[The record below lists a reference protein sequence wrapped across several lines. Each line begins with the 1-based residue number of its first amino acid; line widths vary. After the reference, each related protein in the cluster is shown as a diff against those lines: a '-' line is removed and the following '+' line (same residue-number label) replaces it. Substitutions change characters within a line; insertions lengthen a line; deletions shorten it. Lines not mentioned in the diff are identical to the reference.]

1 MAEGISSKNR
11 TNNSDAT
18 LDASNFAR
26 EVSLIN
32 PNETLVKKE
41 ERSVVVRNKD
51 GKLVRRTSTSAGLN
65 SVYNLI
71 NEGEI
76 FVREEAS
83 RLVIRNK
90 DGKLVA
96 RKKLAQEQKPQ
107 AKEAPA
113 PQVKEVV
120 KPQESPKPQK
130 PPVAKEEPTIQE
142 PPKDNSELKSRLMSK
157 HAFLSRME
165 RGEKIG
171 STFGPSKPME
181 SVNEDLVEE
190 IDVDDDD
197 EEEIAPDAEVL
208 ELEDAVTE
216 DKYNRTVGNSSS
228 KGRRAGET
236 GTFISGS
243 AKNPNEKP
251 NLKGTATGNSLVG
264 NYSLATPEKVTPKE
278 EPKKKEKKPRKQIKP
293 WVIAVVCAGI
303 YAIGMLTYFLAG
315 FNFGKKQVGITLY
328 YIDISEDAKLEYYD
342 GEQFVFG
349 GMKMTY
355 YYDDEHIE
363 TKNIDGRNFADT
375 TVGMGYTLTGSSV
388 NALWIDSFESSD
400 SRKVK
405 VKFVI
410 DDLICYVPITIH
422 RNKLNDI
429 EKYFDIS
436 SISAGQELTP
446 TIFGVYSNY
455 ILDKK
460 GESIKKEIPTTG
472 YDLKL
477 YYAGQ
482 TYSLKDLGCFDGN
495 KFILPEK
502 INDSE
507 VDYADTSIKLY
518 AVVTSDGYN
527 AQKQLK
533 IYG

>member
-18 LDASNFAR
+18 LDAGGFAR
-26 EVSLIN
+26 LVSLIN

-41 ERSVVVRNKD
+41 DRSVVVRNKD
-51 GKLVRRTSTSAGLN
+51 GKLVRRTSASGGLD
-65 SVYNLI
+65 SIYNLI
-71 NEGEI
+71 AEGEI

-83 RLVIRNK
+83 RLVVRNK

-96 RKKLAQEQKPQ
+96 RKKPEQVQKTQVPI
-107 AKEAPA
+107 K
-113 PQVKEVV
+113 PQVKESI
-120 KPQESPKPQK
+120 KSEEPPKPQK
-130 PPVAKEEPTIQE
+130 PPVKKEETPAEET
-142 PPKDNSELKSRLMSK
+142 PKDNSGLKSRLMSK
-157 HAFLSRME
+157 HAFLSRIE

-171 STFGPSKPME
+171 SAFSSGKPME
-181 SVNEDLVEE
+181 SVNDDLVEE

-197 EEEIAPDAEVL
+197 DEEEISPDAEVL

-236 GTFISGS
+236 GTFISGG

-251 NLKGTATGNSLVG
+251 SLKGTATGNGLVG
-264 NYSLATPEKVTPKE
+264 NYSLATPEKLTPEE
-278 EPKKKEKKPRKQIKP
+278 EPKKKEKKKRKPIKP
-293 WVIAVVCAGI
+293 WIIAVVCAGI
-303 YAIGMLTYFLAG
+303 YAIGMLTYFLVG

-375 TVGMGYTLTGSSV
+375 TVGMGYSLSGSSV
-388 NALWIDSFESSD
+388 NALWVDSFALSS
-400 SRKVK
+400 SRNVK

-422 RNKLNDI
+422 RNRLNSI

-436 SISAGQELTP
+436 SISAGQELSP

-460 GESIKKEIPTTG
+460 GESIKKEIPTSG

-495 KFILPEK
+495 KFVLPEK
-502 INDSE
+502 IGDVE
-507 VDYADTSIKLY
+507 VDYTDATIDIF
-518 AVVTSDGYN
+518 AVVESDGYN

>member
-1 MAEGISSKNR
+1 MAEGISSKNK

-18 LDASNFAR
+18 LDARSFAR
-26 EVSLIN
+26 LVSLIN

-41 ERSVVVRNKD
+41 TRSVVVRNKD
-51 GKLVRRTSTSAGLN
+51 GKLVRRTSAGDRLED
-65 SVYNLI
+65 VYSLI
-71 NEGEI
+71 NEGEV
-76 FVREEAS
+76 FVREEES
-83 RLVIRNK
+83 RLVVRNK

-96 RKKLAQEQKPQ
+96 RKKQSQE
-107 AKEAPA
+107 
-113 PQVKEVV
+113 V
-120 KPQESPKPQK
+120 KPQIKQEVKASPQISKPQNVEPIK
-130 PPVAKEEPTIQE
+130 EDIPEAKTESN
-142 PPKDNSELKSRLMSK
+142 DAGLKSRLMAK
-157 HAFLSRME
+157 HAFLSRIE

-171 STFGPSKPME
+171 GSFSSGKAME
-181 SVNEDLVEE
+181 TVNTDLVEE
-190 IDVDDDD
+190 IEDDED
-197 EEEIAPDAEVL
+197 EEEIEPDAEVL

-228 KGRRAGET
+228 KGRRAGDT
-236 GTFISGS
+236 GTYISSG

-251 NLKGTATGNSLVG
+251 SLKGTATGNGLVG
-264 NYSLATPEKVTPKE
+264 NYSLATPEKAVSTEP
-278 EPKKKEKKPRKQIKP
+278 PKKKEKKPRKPIKP

-363 TKNIDGRNFADT
+363 TRNIDGRNFADT
-375 TVGMGYTLTGSSV
+375 TVGMGYSLVGSSV
-388 NALWIDSFESSD
+388 NALWVDNFALSS

-422 RNKLNDI
+422 RNRLNSI
-429 EKYFDIS
+429 EKYFDIN
-436 SISAGQELTP
+436 SITAGQEMVP
-446 TIFGVYSNY
+446 TIFGVYTNY
-455 ILDKK
+455 ILDQK
-460 GESIKKEIPTTG
+460 GENIKKQIPATQ
-472 YDLKL
+472 YDLKM
-477 YYAGQ
+477 YYGGQ
-482 TYSLKDLGCFDGN
+482 SYSLKELGCFDGT
-495 KFILPEK
+495 KFILPET
-502 INDSE
+502 INSTS
-507 VDYADTSIKLY
+507 VDYTDSSIDIY
-518 AVVTSDGYN
+518 AIVESDGFN
-527 AQKQLK
+527 QQRQIK